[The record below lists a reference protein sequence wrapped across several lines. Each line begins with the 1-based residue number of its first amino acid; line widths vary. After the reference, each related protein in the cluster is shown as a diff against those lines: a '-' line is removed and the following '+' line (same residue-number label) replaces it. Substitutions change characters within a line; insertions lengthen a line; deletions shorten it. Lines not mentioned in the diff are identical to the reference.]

1 MTTSTIN
8 PEILDIFCSE
18 TEPLT
23 DSLFKELEAEGVITL
38 EFFNQAKSLGLEF
51 NRKRKSFISP
61 VEIDLP

>member
-1 MTTSTIN
+1 MTTSTVN

-23 DSLFKELEAEGVITL
+23 EALFKELEAEGVISL

-51 NRKRKSFISP
+51 NRKRGSFISP
-61 VEIDLP
+61 VEINLP